1 MQVIKKQ
8 KKETIES
15 LIVGV
20 VIKKIK
26 CRLELIQA
34 LKWGATPQCN
44 RCSNFI
50 YYNTLWITN
59 QELWITL

>member
-1 MQVIKKQ
+1 M
-8 KKETIES
+8 ES

-26 CRLELIQA
+26 CRLELRQA

-44 RCSNFI
+44 RCSNYI